1 MKIKHIEKVIDG
13 DSIWVVLDLGFG
25 ISLRKEIRL
34 FGIDAPEKSTQAGKE
49 VSLFVKK
56 WFQKNEDSLEL
67 KLSEEHEEKYGR
79 SLGEFISKDGISI
92 NKLLLE
98 LNLVKQFDGTG
109 KRSWNEDE
117 LKLIEEK
124 LKNENI

>member
-1 MKIKHIEKVIDG
+1 MKIKQIEKVIDG

-34 FGIDAPEKSTQAGKE
+34 FGIDAPEKTSRAGKE
-49 VSLFVKK
+49 VSSFVKD
-56 WFQKNEDSLEL
+56 WFQKNKESLEFI
-67 KLSEEHEEKYGR
+67 LSEEKDDKYGR
-79 SLGEFISKDGISI
+79 ALGEFISNDGISL

-98 LNLVKQFDGTG
+98 LKVVKPFNGNE

-124 LKNENI
+124 IKTL